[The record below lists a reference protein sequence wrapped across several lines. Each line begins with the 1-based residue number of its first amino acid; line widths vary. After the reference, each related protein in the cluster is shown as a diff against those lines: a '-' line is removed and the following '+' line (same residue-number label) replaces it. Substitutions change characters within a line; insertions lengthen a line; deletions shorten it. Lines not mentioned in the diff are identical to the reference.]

1 MTRLI
6 VASGIDVGAATITG
20 AVRTE
25 NEDDFLVVSLPADS
39 ERPLVILLAVADGM
53 GGLAGGREASR
64 AALRALGEVV
74 VQSHA
79 TTDGEAILR
88 AGFAAAA
95 ARLAAIARDQ
105 VRLAEMGTTLT
116 SLWISGD
123 QAWIGH
129 VGDSRLYRLRGGRRE
144 QVTADHALTEPRHM
158 LTRCLGA
165 GQTDSDGDFLPIDLS
180 PGDRFVLCTDGVW
193 SVLDDDVLA
202 RTVAGAPPQPACEKV
217 CRLVLGQGAPDN
229 ATVLVLDYRPDE
241 SGEEV
246 ELDVPT
252 AETMPRLEAGT
263 EAPLRPSRWP
273 WWLLFAALVG
283 LLVAWWRMRGASGA

>member
-1 MTRLI
+1 MTRLV
-6 VASGIDVGAATITG
+6 VARGIDVGAATITG

-25 NEDDFLVVSLPADS
+25 NEDDFLVVSLPAES
-39 ERPLVILLAVADGM
+39 ARRPVIVLAVADGM

-64 AALRALGEVV
+64 AALRALGEVI

-79 TTDGEAILR
+79 VSDGDSILR

-116 SLWISGD
+116 SLWICGD
-123 QAWIGH
+123 QAWVGH

-144 QVTADHALTEPRHM
+144 QVTTDHALTQPRHM

-165 GQTDSDGDFLPIDLS
+165 GQADSDGDFLPIGLS

-193 SVLDDDVLA
+193 SVLDDEALSRA
-202 RTVAGAPPQPACEKV
+202 VAGGPLQSACEQV
-217 CRLVLGQGAPDN
+217 CRLVMGQGAPDN
-229 ATVLVLDYRPDE
+229 ATILALDYRPDE

-252 AETMPRLEAGT
+252 AETMPRLEAGM

-273 WWLLFAALVG
+273 WWLLLAGILG
-283 LLVAWWRMRGASGA
+283 LLVAYWRMRGEGGG